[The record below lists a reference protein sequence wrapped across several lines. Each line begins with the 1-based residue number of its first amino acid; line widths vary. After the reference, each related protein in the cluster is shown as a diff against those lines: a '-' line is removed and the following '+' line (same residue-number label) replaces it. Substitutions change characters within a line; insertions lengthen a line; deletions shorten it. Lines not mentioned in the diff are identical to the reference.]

1 MSSRSAEA
9 TIKGYCNQFDTSIL
23 KLLELNSNTDEIVVE
38 GIEDVDIHTAT
49 ESTPVQCKYLSK
61 PKFTN
66 SSLRAY
72 NTYARPL

>member
-49 ESTPVQCKYLSK
+49 ESTPVQCKY
-61 PKFTN
+61 
-66 SSLRAY
+66 Y
-72 NTYARPL
+72 NTYARPLQNKYGYPY